1 MTAAE
6 GRAELVPEAF
16 AALADPTCLAILES
30 LRHRD
35 HCVCHLVERLSLKQ
49 SVIWHHVGVLRRA
62 GLTLST
68 GPALALLPA

>member
-1 MTAAE
+1 
-6 GRAELVPEAF
+6 
-16 AALADPTCLAILES
+16 